1 MLPAAVRKWLHRP
14 KRSDPRLLSQFFYA
28 DERVT
33 RVVMEINGLDV
44 ETDPQ
49 QYLVLLNQL
58 HLSQAHLLT
67 LIERLMDECIPKER
81 HCRDYLAKFPEELLV
96 DNLGNHVLFAAECLV
111 AGTVLELE
119 EADGLQLRPLAKNLL
134 CSLQLVRKV
143 LREQS
148 LSQASTCSEPV
159 RMVLIRFDR
168 LFADFELSYV
178 SSLVSVKS
186 PEELYKQQ
194 EIVVLFCETVQRAL
208 KLGYLSQDMI
218 DGCEPLLMFTIPRL
232 AIISGLL
239 IYPEGP
245 LSLERTPEE
254 MSRVFSPFHSVLKK
268 IRDLLRV
275 LSEEELALLEKS
287 LCAAESQGPCSAASP
302 EPRGEAAPD
311 TRLPAPGCSP
321 EPAHNCSLHPPA
333 GAGAH
338 CTAACSAGTAANTDA
353 GAPGTAS
360 EATHRGM
367 EEAKEPV
374 TPGSDPLPERPLNV
388 RTSDVDAACT
398 GSASSGLWPP
408 AKALHPGDPGP
419 AGKPSRDMRLQA
431 HSAMPEGAGHAGS
444 MGPPWDRGQ
453 QSWACSTGRG
463 QLALVASGPRE
474 PTLPGGCV
482 EACACVRNG
491 RARPSQAQ
499 GLPPH
504 LPGDSSRPLGQQPGS
519 AWGRA
524 LHGAVLSMRRAEL
537 RSRYSSAQDMIHT
550 LFVCISGVADQLQTN
565 FASDLRSILK
575 TVFHIMT
582 SQPEAPVVTDTGQ
595 EEEAGEASPL
605 ADCALCS
612 SRREGNGT
620 RQGDGTSR
628 LPEWVPDGTC
638 RRCTACRA
646 PFTVLRRRHHCRN
659 CGKIFCSRC
668 SQHTAPLPHYG
679 LLKPVRVCAHCYTTH
694 LPASP
699 QPPSRP

>member
-67 LIERLMDECIPKER
+67 LIEQLMNECIPKER

-119 EADGLQLRPLAKNLL
+119 EADGLQLRPLAKNLV

-148 LSQASTCSEPV
+148 LSQASPCSEPV
-159 RMVLIRFDR
+159 RMALIRFDT
-168 LFADFELSYV
+168 LFAEFELSYV
-178 SSLVSVKS
+178 SLLVSVKS

-194 EIVVLFCETVQRAL
+194 EIVVLFCETVARAL

-287 LCAAESQGPCSAASP
+287 LCAAESEGPCSAAGP
-302 EPRGEAAPD
+302 EPRGEAALD
-311 TRLPAPGCSP
+311 TSRPVPWSSPQPAP
-321 EPAHNCSLHPPA
+321 NCSLHPPA
-333 GAGAH
+333 AVGAQR
-338 CTAACSAGTAANTDA
+338 TAACSHGTA

-360 EATHRGM
+360 GAPRKSK

-374 TPGSDPLPERPLNV
+374 PPGSDPLPERPLNV

-398 GSASSGLWPP
+398 GSASSGLWTP
-408 AKALHPGDPGP
+408 AKAVRQGVPGTVGN
-419 AGKPSRDMRLQA
+419 ASRDMRLQMY
-431 HSAMPEGAGHAGS
+431 SAMPEGAGHTDS
-444 MGPPWDRGQ
+444 MGPPWHRGQ
-453 QSWACSTGRG
+453 QSWACSTDHG
-463 QLALVASGPRE
+463 QLALVASRPQE
-474 PTLPGGCV
+474 PTLPGGCM
-482 EACACVRNG
+482 EARACLQNGWVR
-491 RARPSQAQ
+491 P
-499 GLPPH
+499 LPPL
-504 LPGDSSRPLGQQPGS
+504 LPGDSSGSLGQQPGS
-519 AWGRA
+519 AQGRV
-524 LHGAVLSMRRAEL
+524 LPRAVLPGARSEL
-537 RSRYSSAQDMIHT
+537 RSCYSSTQDMIHT

-575 TVFHIMT
+575 TVFHIVT
-582 SQPEAPVVTDTGQ
+582 SQPEAPVGTDTGQ
-595 EEEAGEASPL
+595 EEEVREASPL

-612 SRREGNGT
+612 SHREGN
-620 RQGDGTSR
+620 RIRNGDGTSR
-628 LPEWVPDGTC
+628 LPPWVPDGTC
-638 RRCTACRA
+638 SQCTSCRA
-646 PFTVLRRRHHCRN
+646 PFSMVRRRHHCRS

-679 LLKPVRVCAHCYTTH
+679 LLKPVRVCIHCYTMH
-694 LPASP
+694 LPAR
-699 QPPSRP
+699 PPTPSHR

>member
-67 LIERLMDECIPKER
+67 LIEQLMNECIPKER

-119 EADGLQLRPLAKNLL
+119 EADGLQLRPLAKNLV

-148 LSQASTCSEPV
+148 LSQASPCSEPM
-159 RMVLIRFDR
+159 RMALIRFDT
-168 LFADFELSYV
+168 LFAEFELRYV
-178 SSLVSVKS
+178 SLLVTVKS

-194 EIVVLFCETVQRAL
+194 EIVVLFCETVERAL

-245 LSLERTPEE
+245 LGLERRPEE
-254 MSRVFSPFHSVLKK
+254 TSRLFSPFRSVLKN

-275 LSEEELALLEKS
+275 LSEEELALLEKT
-287 LCAAESQGPCSAASP
+287 LCAAESEGPCSAAGP

-311 TRLPAPGCSP
+311 TRRPAPWCSP
-321 EPAHNCSLHPPA
+321 QPAPNCSLHPPA
-333 GAGAH
+333 AAGAQR
-338 CTAACSAGTAANTDA
+338 TAACSRGTA
-353 GAPGTAS
+353 GAPGAAS
-360 EATHRGM
+360 GAPQKGK

-374 TPGSDPLPERPLNV
+374 PPGSDPLPERPLSV
-388 RTSDVDAACT
+388 RTSDMDAACT
-398 GSASSGLWPP
+398 GSASPGLWPP
-408 AKALHPGDPGP
+408 AQAVRQGVPGR
-419 AGKPSRDMRLQA
+419 AGNASRDIRLQTHA
-431 HSAMPEGAGHAGS
+431 AMPEGAGHADS

-453 QSWACSTGRG
+453 QSWACSTDRG
-463 QLALVASGPRE
+463 QLALVASRPQE
-474 PTLPGGCV
+474 PTLTGGCM
-482 EACACVRNG
+482 EACACLQNGWVR
-491 RARPSQAQ
+491 P
-499 GLPPH
+499 LPPL
-504 LPGDSSRPLGQQPGS
+504 LPGNSGRPLWQQPGS
-519 AWGRA
+519 ARGRV
-524 LHGAVLSMRRAEL
+524 LPGAVLPGARSEL

-575 TVFHIMT
+575 MVFHIVM
-582 SQPEAPVVTDTGQ
+582 SQPEAPVGTDTGQ

-612 SRREGNGT
+612 SHREGNRTGH
-620 RQGDGTSR
+620 GDGISR
-628 LPEWVPDGTC
+628 LPPWVPDSTC
-638 RRCTACRA
+638 SRCPACRA
-646 PFTVLRRRHHCRN
+646 PFSVVRRRHHCRS

-679 LLKPVRVCAHCYTTH
+679 LLKPVRVCTHCYTMH
-694 LPASP
+694 LPARP
-699 QPPSRP
+699 PTPSRP

>member
-67 LIERLMDECIPKER
+67 LIEQLMNECIPKER

-119 EADGLQLRPLAKNLL
+119 EADGLQLRPLAKNLV

-148 LSQASTCSEPV
+148 LSQASPCSEPM
-159 RMVLIRFDR
+159 RMALIRFDT
-168 LFADFELSYV
+168 LFAEFELRYV
-178 SSLVSVKS
+178 SLLVTVKS

-194 EIVVLFCETVQRAL
+194 EIVVLFCETVERAL

-245 LSLERTPEE
+245 LGLERRPEE
-254 MSRVFSPFHSVLKK
+254 TSRLFSPFRSVLKN
-268 IRDLLRV
+268 I
-275 LSEEELALLEKS
+275 
-287 LCAAESQGPCSAASP
+287 
-302 EPRGEAAPD
+302 
-311 TRLPAPGCSP
+311 
-321 EPAHNCSLHPPA
+321 
-333 GAGAH
+333 
-338 CTAACSAGTAANTDA
+338 
-353 GAPGTAS
+353 
-360 EATHRGM
+360 
-367 EEAKEPV
+367 
-374 TPGSDPLPERPLNV
+374 RPL
-388 RTSDVDAACT
+388 
-398 GSASSGLWPP
+398 W
-408 AKALHPGDPGP
+408 
-419 AGKPSRDMRLQA
+419 
-431 HSAMPEGAGHAGS
+431 
-444 MGPPWDRGQ
+444 
-453 QSWACSTGRG
+453 
-463 QLALVASGPRE
+463 
-474 PTLPGGCV
+474 
-482 EACACVRNG
+482 
-491 RARPSQAQ
+491 
-499 GLPPH
+499 
-504 LPGDSSRPLGQQPGS
+504 QQPGS
-519 AWGRA
+519 ARGRV
-524 LHGAVLSMRRAEL
+524 LPGAVLPGARSEL
-537 RSRYSSAQDMIHT
+537 RSRYSSTQDMIHT

-575 TVFHIMT
+575 TVFHIVM
-582 SQPEAPVVTDTGQ
+582 SQPEAPVGTDTGQ

-612 SRREGNGT
+612 SHREGNRTGH
-620 RQGDGTSR
+620 GDGISR
-628 LPEWVPDGTC
+628 LPPWVPDSTC
-638 RRCTACRA
+638 SRCPACRA
-646 PFTVLRRRHHCRN
+646 PFSVVRRRHHCRS

-679 LLKPVRVCAHCYTTH
+679 LLKPVRVCTHCYTMH
-694 LPASP
+694 LPARP
-699 QPPSRP
+699 PTPSRP

>member
-67 LIERLMDECIPKER
+67 LIEQLMNECIPKER

-119 EADGLQLRPLAKNLL
+119 EADGLQLRPLAKNLV

-148 LSQASTCSEPV
+148 LSQASPCSEPM
-159 RMVLIRFDR
+159 RMALIRFDT
-168 LFADFELSYV
+168 LFAEFELRYV
-178 SSLVSVKS
+178 SLLVTVKS

-194 EIVVLFCETVQRAL
+194 EIVVLFCETVERAL

-245 LSLERTPEE
+245 LGLERRPEE
-254 MSRVFSPFHSVLKK
+254 TSRLFSPFRSVLKN

-275 LSEEELALLEKS
+275 LSEEELALLEKT
-287 LCAAESQGPCSAASP
+287 LCAAESEGPCSAA
-302 EPRGEAAPD
+302 AAGPCGNSQ
-311 TRLPAPGCSP
+311 AVPGAECSP
-321 EPAHNCSLHPPA
+321 
-333 GAGAH
+333 
-338 CTAACSAGTAANTDA
+338 
-353 GAPGTAS
+353 
-360 EATHRGM
+360 
-367 EEAKEPV
+367 
-374 TPGSDPLPERPLNV
+374 
-388 RTSDVDAACT
+388 
-398 GSASSGLWPP
+398 
-408 AKALHPGDPGP
+408 
-419 AGKPSRDMRLQA
+419 
-431 HSAMPEGAGHAGS
+431 
-444 MGPPWDRGQ
+444 
-453 QSWACSTGRG
+453 
-463 QLALVASGPRE
+463 
-474 PTLPGGCV
+474 
-482 EACACVRNG
+482 
-491 RARPSQAQ
+491 
-499 GLPPH
+499 
-504 LPGDSSRPLGQQPGS
+504 
-519 AWGRA
+519 
-524 LHGAVLSMRRAEL
+524 GAVLPGARSEL
-537 RSRYSSAQDMIHT
+537 RSRYSSTQDMIHT

-575 TVFHIMT
+575 TVFHIVM
-582 SQPEAPVVTDTGQ
+582 SQPEAPVGTDTGQ

-612 SRREGNGT
+612 SHREGNRTGH
-620 RQGDGTSR
+620 GDGISR
-628 LPEWVPDGTC
+628 LPPWVPDSTC
-638 RRCTACRA
+638 SRCPACRA
-646 PFTVLRRRHHCRN
+646 PFSVVRRRHHCRS

-679 LLKPVRVCAHCYTTH
+679 LLKPVRVCTHCYTMH
-694 LPASP
+694 LPARP
-699 QPPSRP
+699 PTPSRP

>member
-67 LIERLMDECIPKER
+67 LIEQLMNECIPKER

-119 EADGLQLRPLAKNLL
+119 EADGLQLRPLAKNLV

-148 LSQASTCSEPV
+148 LSQASPCSEPV
-159 RMVLIRFDR
+159 RMALIRFDT
-168 LFADFELSYV
+168 LFAEFELRYV
-178 SSLVSVKS
+178 SLLVSVKS

-194 EIVVLFCETVQRAL
+194 EIVVLFCETVERAL

-245 LSLERTPEE
+245 LGLERRPEE
-254 MSRVFSPFHSVLKK
+254 TSRLFRPFRSMLKN

-275 LSEEELALLEKS
+275 LSEEELALLEKT
-287 LCAAESQGPCSAASP
+287 LCAAESEGPCSAAGP
-302 EPRGEAAPD
+302 EPRGEAAAD
-311 TRLPAPGCSP
+311 TRRPAPWCSP
-321 EPAHNCSLHPPA
+321 QPAPSCSLHPPA
-333 GAGAH
+333 AAGAQR
-338 CTAACSAGTAANTDA
+338 TAACSRGTA
-353 GAPGTAS
+353 GAPGPAS
-360 EATHRGM
+360 GAPQKGK

-374 TPGSDPLPERPLNV
+374 PPGSDPLPERPLSV

-398 GSASSGLWPP
+398 GPASPGLGTP
-408 AKALHPGDPGP
+408 AQAVHQGVPGN
-419 AGKPSRDMRLQA
+419 ASRDMRLQTHA
-431 HSAMPEGAGHAGS
+431 ARPEGAGHADS
-444 MGPPWDRGQ
+444 TGPPWDRGQ
-453 QSWACSTGRG
+453 PSWACSTGRG
-463 QLALVASGPRE
+463 QLALVASRPQE
-474 PTLPGGCV
+474 PTLPGGGM
-482 EACACVRNG
+482 EACACLQDG
-491 RARPSQAQ
+491 WARP
-499 GLPPH
+499 LPPL
-504 LPGDSSRPLGQQPGS
+504 LPGNSGRPLGQQPGS
-519 AWGRA
+519 ARGRV
-524 LHGAVLSMRRAEL
+524 LPGAVLPGARSEL
-537 RSRYSSAQDMIHT
+537 RSRYSSAQEMIHT

-575 TVFHIMT
+575 TVFHIVT
-582 SQPEAPVVTDTGQ
+582 SQPEAPVGTDTGQ

-612 SRREGNGT
+612 SHREGNRT
-620 RQGDGTSR
+620 RHGDGISR
-628 LPEWVPDGTC
+628 LPPWVPDGTC
-638 RRCTACRA
+638 SRCTSCGA
-646 PFTVLRRRHHCRN
+646 PFSMVRRRHHCRS
-659 CGKIFCSRC
+659 CGKLRRVPRSWCSLMGWPVTLIPRGNQAFIKKVHPSTQLGWNEGQRFC
-668 SQHTAPLPHYG
+668 
-679 LLKPVRVCAHCYTTH
+679 V
-694 LPASP
+694 
-699 QPPSRP
+699 

>member
-67 LIERLMDECIPKER
+67 LIEQLMNECIPKER

-119 EADGLQLRPLAKNLL
+119 EADGLQLRPLAKNLV

-148 LSQASTCSEPV
+148 LSQASPCSEPV
-159 RMVLIRFDR
+159 RMALIRFDT
-168 LFADFELSYV
+168 LFAEFELRYV
-178 SSLVSVKS
+178 SLLVSVKS

-194 EIVVLFCETVQRAL
+194 EIVVLFCETVERAL

-245 LSLERTPEE
+245 LGLERRPEE
-254 MSRVFSPFHSVLKK
+254 TSRLFRPFRSMLKN
-268 IRDLLRV
+268 I
-275 LSEEELALLEKS
+275 
-287 LCAAESQGPCSAASP
+287 
-302 EPRGEAAPD
+302 
-311 TRLPAPGCSP
+311 
-321 EPAHNCSLHPPA
+321 
-333 GAGAH
+333 
-338 CTAACSAGTAANTDA
+338 
-353 GAPGTAS
+353 
-360 EATHRGM
+360 
-367 EEAKEPV
+367 
-374 TPGSDPLPERPLNV
+374 
-388 RTSDVDAACT
+388 
-398 GSASSGLWPP
+398 
-408 AKALHPGDPGP
+408 
-419 AGKPSRDMRLQA
+419 
-431 HSAMPEGAGHAGS
+431 
-444 MGPPWDRGQ
+444 
-453 QSWACSTGRG
+453 
-463 QLALVASGPRE
+463 
-474 PTLPGGCV
+474 
-482 EACACVRNG
+482 
-491 RARPSQAQ
+491 
-499 GLPPH
+499 
-504 LPGDSSRPLGQQPGS
+504 RPLGQQPGS
-519 AWGRA
+519 ARGRV
-524 LHGAVLSMRRAEL
+524 LPGAVLPGARSEL
-537 RSRYSSAQDMIHT
+537 RSRYSSAQEMIHT

-575 TVFHIMT
+575 TVFHIVT
-582 SQPEAPVVTDTGQ
+582 SQPEAPVGTDTGQ

-612 SRREGNGT
+612 SHREGNRT
-620 RQGDGTSR
+620 RHGDGISR
-628 LPEWVPDGTC
+628 LPPWVPDGTC
-638 RRCTACRA
+638 SRCTSCGA
-646 PFTVLRRRHHCRN
+646 PFSMVRRRHHCRS

-679 LLKPVRVCAHCYTTH
+679 LLKPVRVCTHCYTVH
-694 LPASP
+694 LPARP
-699 QPPSRP
+699 PTPSRP